1 MGNKEEHRTDK
12 VISDRDD
19 RISCYNSKHY
29 VFEGIRAHALAW
41 YIQFA
46 IRVDVAASEVA
57 AMSPASPE
65 VQLSG
70 LLELYKKRYELRELI
85 RAKHIID
92 EPALETIGLTLYNFP
107 TLSHFFV
114 APNKHGFV
122 REATVRELLEEI
134 SYLHKLAGRL
144 ASLKNPRT
152 IGLEEISPL
161 RMVGQMAPSQ
171 IEVEA
176 DLSEQA
182 ALKERFLIVD
192 MAAPV
197 TVLKKQFLSALVRAK
212 KQKLNSYDVWKD
224 FAVLPYIDLKDWQSS
239 TGLRIADNVRVNL
252 LYGDHDGSS
261 KRKEETTRHVERLL
275 DMASPVSCGLKSA
288 AAETFTYAITLA
300 LGDFELLDLPDKEK
314 EAAAKAAAAEALDR
328 WFPRSYPLNLPTLT
342 RYARLYPE
350 MEGTIAASLL
360 TFDIAVK
367 NCTMIERI
375 QRTASDAQGGDAFLH
390 VLRVLQDIEE

>member
-1 MGNKEEHRTDK
+1 MRNKEENRADK
-12 VISDRDD
+12 VTSVKDD
-19 RISCYNSKHY
+19 RISCYNTKHY
-29 VFEGIRAHALAW
+29 TFDGVRAGALAW

-46 IRVDVAASEVA
+46 IRVDVVASEAA
-57 AMSPASPE
+57 AMSPESPE

-70 LLELYKKRYELRELI
+70 LLEIFKRRNELRELI

-92 EPALETIGLTLYNFP
+92 EPALGTIGLTLYNFP

-144 ASLKNPRT
+144 ASLKNARS

-161 RMVGQMAPSQ
+161 RMVGHMAPSQ
-171 IEVEA
+171 IEIEA

-182 ALKERFLIVD
+182 ALKERFFVVD

-212 KQKLNSYDVWKD
+212 KQKLNSYDIWKD
-224 FAVLPYIDLKDWQSS
+224 FAVLPYIDIKDWQSS
-239 TGLRIADNVRVNL
+239 TGLRIADNVLVDL
-252 LYGDHDGSS
+252 LYGKHAGGS

-288 AAETFTYAITLA
+288 AATSFVHAIAFA
-300 LGDFELLDLPDKEK
+300 LGELELLDLTDEETK
-314 EAAAKAAAAEALDR
+314 EAAEAAPEALDR
-328 WFPRSYPLNLPTLT
+328 WFPRSYPLNMPDLT
-342 RYARLYPE
+342 RYSRLYPE
-350 MEGTIAASLL
+350 IEGTIAAALL

-367 NCTMIERI
+367 NCTIKERI
-375 QRTASDAQGGDAFLH
+375 QRTASDAQGGDAFLR
-390 VLRVLQDIEE
+390 VLRILKEIEE